1 MGQDYSCP
9 IFLIIIMQI
18 KLRGYLLLFA
28 LILFIID
35 TICQFSINTQISF
48 LIFILILFGVP
59 HGALDL
65 YIDQHLHPSEKGQK
79 VFLIKY
85 LANILAYAL
94 VWYFFPIA
102 ALIIFILITA
112 FHFGE
117 IDWMGKTHLLIHKII
132 YTLLGFAWILFML
145 TKNINFA
152 LDVFLTMGRSS
163 IKKEGIIAL
172 AHTLYPVSILSILG
186 LHLVLFFF
194 KNIFFEKSRHYY
206 YSILQAAVLISFV
219 LFMPLWLS
227 FAFYFGF
234 WHSLLSFDKIRIN
247 FEVSNTVKG
256 WGGLLFKAA
265 PFSIVAWFGFAYI
278 TFLTLNSK
286 DASGVFTLLFISL
299 SVLALPHLQVF
310 TKLKLPSN

>member
-1 MGQDYSCP
+1 
-9 IFLIIIMQI
+9 MQI
-18 KLRGYLLLFA
+18 KLRGGLLLFA

-94 VWYFFPIA
+94 VWYFFPIT
-102 ALIIFILITA
+102 ALVIFILITA

-117 IDWMGKTHLLIHKII
+117 IDWMGNTHLLIHKII

-186 LHLVLFFF
+186 LYFVLFFL
-194 KNIFFEKSRHYY
+194 KNIFFEKISHYY
-206 YSILQAAVLISFV
+206 YSLLQTAVLISFV

-234 WHSLLSFDKIRIN
+234 WHSLLSFDKIRVN
-247 FEVSNTVKG
+247 FEVPNTLKG
-256 WGGLLFKAA
+256 WTSLLIKAA
-265 PFSIVAWFGFAYI
+265 PFSIMAWFGFAYI
-278 TFLTLNSK
+278 TFLTLSSK
-286 DASGVFTLLFISL
+286 DSTGVFTLLFISL

-310 TKLKLPSN
+310 TKLKLKSN

>member
-1 MGQDYSCP
+1 
-9 IFLIIIMQI
+9 MQI

-102 ALIIFILITA
+102 ALVIFILITA

-132 YTLLGFAWILFML
+132 YTLLGFSWILFML

-152 LDVFLTMGRSS
+152 LDVFLTMGRSG
-163 IKKEGIIAL
+163 IKKEGMIAL

-186 LHLVLFFF
+186 LHFVLFFF
-194 KNIFFEKSRHYY
+194 KNIFFEKSSHYY
-206 YSILQAAVLISFV
+206 YSLLQAAVLISFV

-256 WGGLLFKAA
+256 WSGLLFKAA

-310 TKLKLPSN
+310 TKLKLPRN

>member
-1 MGQDYSCP
+1 
-9 IFLIIIMQI
+9 MQI
-18 KLRGYLLLFA
+18 KLRAYLLVFA
-28 LILFIID
+28 LLLFIID
-35 TICQFSINTQISF
+35 IVFQFSISTQISF

-79 VFLIKY
+79 IFLVKY

-94 VWYFFPIA
+94 VWYFIPIA

-117 IDWMGKTHLLIHKII
+117 IDWMGKTDLPIQKIV
-132 YTLLGFAWILFML
+132 YTALGFSWILFML
-145 TKNINFA
+145 SKNINFA
-152 LDVFLTMGRSS
+152 LDVFLTMGRSG
-163 IKKEGIIAL
+163 IKKDEIIAL
-172 AHTLYPVSILSILG
+172 ANTIYPYTIFAILFLYFI
-186 LHLVLFFF
+186 LFFF
-194 KNIFFEKSRHYY
+194 KKIFFDQNQFYY
-206 YSILQAAVLISFV
+206 YSLLQAIVLVSFV

-247 FEVSNTVKG
+247 FKVPNTLKG
-256 WGGLLFKAA
+256 WTSLLIKAA
-265 PFSIVAWFGFAYI
+265 PFSVMAWFGFAYI

-310 TKLKLPSN
+310 TKLKLKQ